1 MPIYRASQLMKLR
14 TVTPP
19 DGKPDWANQIA
30 DVTVD
35 RIPDDLCGPGLYA
48 LFLDGALFYIG
59 LHVGEQAG
67 ADYSVLHRWVLHVV
81 GQTMRSPRIGFS
93 RASLRRLLDTQA
105 GDPVTEALAACLPD
119 GRATDLAALPAHPL
133 LSGAHCTAQKAVFAA
148 RHWDVFGPGHEDD
161 MLDRI
166 TCLFQPVAA
175 GWSERLAGAEGRE
188 RGAWAREQWLRPA
201 ETLLVNRFRPICNA
215 AIGLGTQRDLIG
227 EAEVE
232 AAMAA
237 ALPQELAAFQRAE
250 SEQRNAE
257 HAPAPAGVV
266 EAYLDNS
273 GTEIDA
279 EAREIAEEEGL
290 SIGERTFRNRLSKAG
305 SDFVDMLRDASPSG
319 LELYFTDI
327 PDLRI
332 RVAGQPSIAVR
343 LTTARERLRCHTRVN
358 AEACRKLGL
367 EDVRVVEGDAMP
379 TSFYIDPATT
389 KAGILLV
396 LVGASLK

>member
-1 MPIYRASQLMKLR
+1 MPIYRASQLMQLR

-81 GQTMRSPRIGFS
+81 GQTMRSPRISFS

-175 GWSERLAGAEGRE
+175 GWPERLAGAEGRE

-215 AIGLGTQRDLIG
+215 AIALGTQRDLIG

-250 SEQRNAE
+250 FEQRNAE

-266 EAYLDNS
+266 EAYLDTS
-273 GTEIDA
+273 DA
-279 EAREIAEEEGL
+279 ETLEIAEEEGL
-290 SIGERTFRNRLSKAG
+290 SLSELTFRNRLSPAG
-305 SDFVDMLRDASPSG
+305 SQFINTLIDASPTG
-319 LELYFTDI
+319 LKLYFTEI
-327 PDLRI
+327 PDLRMCI
-332 RVAGQPSIAVR
+332 KGQPTIAVR
-343 LTTARERLRCHTRVN
+343 LTTAGERLRCYTRVDP
-358 AEACRKLGL
+358 EKCRKLGF
-367 EDVRVVEGDAMP
+367 EDVVVLANDPMS
-379 TSFYIDPATT
+379 TSFYIDPA
-389 KAGILLV
+389 KIDPGILLV